1 MANNVIIAKEK
12 INEDLLDK
20 GKQVY
25 ILSIDT
31 NSKRLFFVLL
41 QYKVRVSGFVVKDA
55 KDEKKLYGVDILSL
69 DETKERNPVYVVNE
83 EQWDFF
89 CGNLDENKVYFVASR
104 DCQRNEFI
112 FREYAKRG
120 RKEKKC
126 NAALMLT
133 MILSRIPHK
142 QAVFLVKAE
151 HYDFWAN
158 LVEVLKGEICDAV
171 IIPID
176 IEEERIYDLMYYDR
190 DKLIVFVCVFDC
202 EEIFERLIELD
213 LKQTQHFVFL
223 YNSFSGN
230 VTDKYCGFDWYL
242 GNTFR
247 QQQDFPGFYI
257 HGDPYGSG
265 KKVVLLGNSAADP
278 LFYPQKSW
286 PEMLYEMLTE
296 QGMNIT
302 VYNGAV
308 TDYNSSNEVIKLFR
322 DVLLLKPDIVISYS
336 GIIDFRQYVPEYPY
350 ININLMRT
358 AQKWE
363 EDNGK
368 EVIYGLADKRS
379 AYERWLENEKIMQ
392 QICQMKGITFWGILQ
407 PWLGSGQ
414 ENAWEKLQ
422 IWSDHYWQIVFPQFE
437 SYIDNVREFKE
448 RIREDVQ
455 ENVWLYDFTD
465 IFLSIEDSDIYF
477 DSIHVNEYGNR
488 IVAEKFNE
496 ILSGELSRIMR
507 E

>member
-1 MANNVIIAKEK
+1 MANNVFIAKEK

-213 LKQTQHFVFL
+213 LKQT
-223 YNSFSGN
+223 
-230 VTDKYCGFDWYL
+230 
-242 GNTFR
+242 
-247 QQQDFPGFYI
+247 
-257 HGDPYGSG
+257 
-265 KKVVLLGNSAADP
+265 
-278 LFYPQKSW
+278 
-286 PEMLYEMLTE
+286 
-296 QGMNIT
+296 
-302 VYNGAV
+302 
-308 TDYNSSNEVIKLFR
+308 
-322 DVLLLKPDIVISYS
+322 
-336 GIIDFRQYVPEYPY
+336 
-350 ININLMRT
+350 
-358 AQKWE
+358 
-363 EDNGK
+363 
-368 EVIYGLADKRS
+368 
-379 AYERWLENEKIMQ
+379 
-392 QICQMKGITFWGILQ
+392 
-407 PWLGSGQ
+407 
-414 ENAWEKLQ
+414 
-422 IWSDHYWQIVFPQFE
+422 
-437 SYIDNVREFKE
+437 
-448 RIREDVQ
+448 
-455 ENVWLYDFTD
+455 
-465 IFLSIEDSDIYF
+465 
-477 DSIHVNEYGNR
+477 
-488 IVAEKFNE
+488 
-496 ILSGELSRIMR
+496 
-507 E
+507 